1 MTIVVRPN
9 GAACPRL
16 GLAVA
21 RRVMSRAVD
30 RHRLKRIVRES
41 FRHDIERL
49 RGLDVVVIANP
60 GVEKMSSKAV
70 RGLLARLWERAGRRM
85 HREARQRKEA
95 R

>member
-9 GAACPRL
+9 GVHHPRL

-30 RHRLKRIVRES
+30 RHRLKRHIRES
-41 FRHDIERL
+41 FRHNIERL
-49 RGLDVVVIANP
+49 RGLDIVVIANS
-60 GVEKMSSKAV
+60 GVEKMQSKTL
-70 RGLLARLWERAGRRM
+70 GKTLARQWDRAARRV
-85 HREARQRKEA
+85 ARDA